1 MGDDRRPTYLETGDD
16 GVERRIW
23 RASSLGACERS
34 LVAHALELPTAPVPA
49 AIQRAYDAGNSAEDE
64 IIGHVTEKGWK
75 LLGPDDVRMAAHQWV
90 ESGGT
95 GGLQVTVEIVVGKV
109 AGVEQVIRCHPDG
122 IVRKWKSRAAGKQG
136 EWEWTDDPLHEERV
150 VEAKF
155 LRRGSPHTSVSKARS
170 SRFYAWQT
178 SVEMHATGLG
188 LIMAVGWKVKDPDTG
203 EEKVESVDVQ
213 TFDEPMYKL
222 GQVKARVFK
231 LARMVE
237 DAMENG
243 LGGVECDWA
252 MYPCAFYES
261 HDGQKVWI
269 KAADREEGDGLE
281 LGEDGLTKLTAL
293 AGRVTKLRMMEE
305 RYKQQKQAASEELR
319 VALEEAAGERG
330 NTYRVGDFTVQWRYT
345 PAKEAEEKVVQ
356 YKARAES
363 ETVIVKQGGGK

>member
-1 MGDDRRPTYLETGDD
+1 MGDDRRPTYIERDDD
-16 GVERRIW
+16 GTERRIW

-34 LVAHALELPTAPVPA
+34 LVAHALELPTAPTPA

-64 IIGHVTEKGWK
+64 IIGHVTGKGWK
-75 LLGPDDVRMAAHQWV
+75 LLGPYDKPALEWV

-122 IVRKWKSRAAGKQG
+122 IVRKWRSSAQGKQG

-155 LRRGSPHTSVSKARS
+155 LRRGSPYTSVAKARS

-188 LIMAVGWKVKDPDTG
+188 LIMAVGWKVKDPESG
-203 EEKVESVDVQ
+203 EERVESVDIQ

-222 GQVKARVFK
+222 GQVKARVFR
-231 LARMVE
+231 LAKMVE
-237 DAMENG
+237 RAMDEG

-252 MYPCAFYES
+252 MYPCAFHES
-261 HDGQKVWI
+261 HDGQKVWV
-269 KAADREEGDGLE
+269 KAADKEEGAGLE
-281 LGEDGLTKLTAL
+281 LGEDGLVRLTAL
-293 AGRVTKLRMMEE
+293 AGRVTKYRMMEE

-319 VALEEAAGERG
+319 IALEECGGERS
-330 NTYRVGDFTVQWRYT
+330 NTYRVGDFTVQWKYT
-345 PAKEAEEKVVQ
+345 PAKEAEERVVH
-356 YKARAES
+356 YKARGES
-363 ETVIVKQGGGK
+363 ETVIVKQGK

>member
-1 MGDDRRPTYLETGDD
+1 MGDDRRPTYIEVADD
-16 GVERRIW
+16 GTERRIW

-64 IIGHVTEKGWK
+64 IIGHVLDKGWK
-75 LLGPDDVRMAAHQWV
+75 KLGPYDKPALEWV
-90 ESGGT
+90 ETGGA
-95 GGLQVTVEIVVGKV
+95 GGLQVTVEIAVGRV

-122 IVRKWKSRAAGKQG
+122 IVRKWRSSAQGKQG

-155 LRRGSPHTSVSKARS
+155 LRRGSPYTSVAKARS

-188 LIMAVGWKVKDPDTG
+188 LIMAVGWKVKDPESG
-203 EEKVESVDVQ
+203 EERVESVDVQ

-222 GQVKARVFK
+222 GQVKARVFR
-231 LARMVE
+231 LAKMVE

-252 MYPCAFYES
+252 MYPCAFHES
-261 HDGQKVWI
+261 HDGQKVWN
-269 KAADREEGDGLE
+269 KTADKEEGDGLE

-319 VALEEAAGERG
+319 IALEECGGERS
-330 NTYRVGDFTVQWRYT
+330 NTYRVGDFTVQWKYT
-345 PAKEAEEKVVQ
+345 PAKEAEDRVTH
-356 YKARAES
+356 YKAKDAS
-363 ETVIVKQGGGK
+363 EFLVVKQASK

>member
-1 MGDDRRPTYLETGDD
+1 MGDDRRPTYVEVADD
-16 GVERRIW
+16 GTERRIW

-34 LVAHALELPTAPVPA
+34 LVAHALELPTAPTPA
-49 AIQRAYDAGNSAEDE
+49 AIQRAYDAGSSAEDE
-64 IIGHVTEKGWK
+64 IIGHVTDITSRGWK
-75 LLGPDDVRMAAHQWV
+75 LLGPHDKPAFEWV

-122 IVRKWKSRAAGKQG
+122 IVRKWKTTAQGGQG

-155 LRRGSPHTSVSKARS
+155 LRRGSPYTSVAKARA

-188 LIMAVGWKVKDPDTG
+188 LIMAVGWKVKGDDG
-203 EEKVESVDVQ
+203 AERVDSVDIQ

-243 LGGVECDWA
+243 LAGVECDWA
-252 MYPCAFYES
+252 MYPCAFHES
-261 HDGQKVWI
+261 HDGQRVWV
-269 KAADREEGDGLE
+269 KAADKEEGAGLE
-281 LGEDGLTKLTAL
+281 LGADGLTRLTAL
-293 AGRVTKLRMMEE
+293 AGRVEKYRMMEE

-319 VALEEAAGERG
+319 VALEECGGERS
-330 NTYRVGDFTVQWRYT
+330 NTYRVGDFTVQWKYT

-363 ETVIVKQGGGK
+363 ESVVVKQASK